1 MFAQL
6 AVLERVRRLRAS
18 AAAPSAPAADA
29 AAIAGHPALADAP
42 HPPGQEQPESW
53 VREQGRSLL
62 YLVAGVFSAALG
74 LEAFILPNGLFDGG
88 VTGISLLAARLI
100 TSPLLKESQWVS
112 LFLVVFNLPFI
123 WLGYKSLGKGFAFR
137 ALGAI
142 LTLALVLS
150 VVHFPVITQDKM
162 LIAVFGGFFLGAGI
176 GLAMRGGG
184 VLDGTEILAVYLSR
198 KASLSVGDFVLVLN
212 ILIFLVVA
220 VVLNVPTALYSILTY
235 LAASKTIEFVVNG
248 IEEYTGVTIISEHSD
263 AIRRALTE
271 RLGRGVTVYAG
282 HRGYGSRG
290 EQPDP
295 IDIVFTVVTRLEV
308 SQVTDAV
315 YRLDPKAF
323 VIMHSVNDAKGGMVK
338 KRALH

>member
-1 MFAQL
+1 MLAQL
-6 AVLERVRRLRAS
+6 SVLERVRRLRAG
-18 AAAPSAPAADA
+18 APVPSSADA
-29 AAIAGHPALADAP
+29 AAIANHPAVADAHLIALGP
-42 HPPGQEQPESW
+42 SESGAKRQIISI
-53 VREQGRSLL
+53 VYLL
-62 YLVAGVFSAALG
+62 AGVFSAALG

-100 TSPLLKESQWVS
+100 HLPLSA
-112 LFLVVFNLPFI
+112 FLVALNLPFI
-123 WLGYKSLGKGFAFR
+123 WLGYKQLGKEFAFR
-137 ALGAI
+137 ALAAI
-142 LTLALVLS
+142 LTLAIVIE
-150 VVHFPVITQDKM
+150 VVHFPVVTQDKM

-212 ILIFLVVA
+212 ILIFLIVA

-282 HRGYGSRG
+282 HRGYGSHG
-290 EQPDP
+290 EQPSP

-308 SQVTDAV
+308 SQVTDEV
-315 YRLDPKAF
+315 NRLDPRAF

>member
-1 MFAQL
+1 MRA
-6 AVLERVRRLRAS
+6 AS
-18 AAAPSAPAADA
+18 ARPTAADSFPA
-29 AAIAGHPALADAP
+29 SHPAIADAHLASPTPPA
-42 HPPGQEQPESW
+42 PEPW
-53 VREQGRSLL
+53 LKAEFRNLL
-62 YLVAGVFSAALG
+62 YLVAGVFSAALA
-74 LEAFILPNGLFDGG
+74 LESFILPNGLFDGG
-88 VTGISLLAARLI
+88 VTGISLLAARL
-100 TSPLLKESQWVS
+100 TPGHLPLSVY
-112 LFLVVFNLPFI
+112 LVVLNLPFI
-123 WLGYKSLGKGFAFR
+123 WLGYEQLGKGFALR

-142 LTLALVLS
+142 LALA
-150 VVHFPVITQDKM
+150 VVIEVTHFTVVTQDKM

-212 ILIFLVVA
+212 ILIFSIVA
-220 VVLNVPTALYSILTY
+220 VVISVPTALYFILTY

-248 IEEYTGVTIISEHSD
+248 IEEYTGVTVISEHSD

-271 RLGRGVTVYAG
+271 RLGRGVTIYAG

-290 EQPDP
+290 EQPSP
-295 IDIVFTVVTRLEV
+295 IDIVFTVVTRLEAG
-308 SQVTDAV
+308 QVTDEV
-315 YRLDPKAF
+315 KRLDPKAF

>member
-1 MFAQL
+1 MLPQL
-6 AVLERVRRLRAS
+6 FILERLRRLRADGPTPQVALATDVS
-18 AAAPSAPAADA
+18 AHPAIADA
-29 AAIAGHPALADAP
+29 HMPATGP
-42 HPPGQEQPESW
+42 TESNFKRRTIS
-53 VREQGRSLL
+53 VF

-74 LEAFILPNGLFDGG
+74 LEAFMLPNGLFDGG
-88 VTGISLLAARLI
+88 VTGISLLAARLLPGDP
-100 TSPLLKESQWVS
+100 PLSVL
-112 LFLVVFNLPFI
+112 LVVLNLPFV
-123 WLGYKSLGKGFAFR
+123 WLGYKQLGKGFALR
-137 ALGAI
+137 ALAAI
-142 LTLALVLS
+142 LALAVVLETI
-150 VVHFPVITQDKM
+150 HFPVVTQDKM

-212 ILIFLVVA
+212 ILIFIIVALV
-220 VVLNVPTALYSILTY
+220 LDVPTALYSILTY

-290 EQPDP
+290 EQPSP

-308 SQVTDAV
+308 GQVTDEV
-315 YRLDPKAF
+315 NRLDPKAF
-323 VIMHSVNDAKGGMVK
+323 MIMHSVNDAKGGMVK

>member
-1 MFAQL
+1 MLHQL
-6 AVLERVRRLRAS
+6 FILDRLKRLQAS
-18 AAAPSAPAADA
+18 ATASEAAPAPLG
-29 AAIAGHPALADAP
+29 AGAHPAIVDAHLAASDDSS
-42 HPPGQEQPESW
+42 ESW
-53 VREQGRSLL
+53 LRREGRNIL

-74 LEAFILPNGLFDGG
+74 LESFILPNGLFDGG
-88 VTGISLLAARLI
+88 VTGISLLSARLTPGDI
-100 TSPLLKESQWVS
+100 PLSV
-112 LFLVVFNLPFI
+112 FLVVLNLPFI
-123 WLGYKSLGKGFAFR
+123 WLGYKQLGRGFAVR
-137 ALGAI
+137 ALIAI
-142 LTLALVLS
+142 LALAVVIE

-212 ILIFLVVA
+212 ILIFIIVALVLSVQ
-220 VVLNVPTALYSILTY
+220 TALYSILTY

-263 AIRRALTE
+263 AIRRTLTE

-290 EQPDP
+290 EQPSP

-308 SQVTDAV
+308 GQVTSEV
-315 YRLDPKAF
+315 NNLDPKAF
-323 VIMHSVNDAKGGMVK
+323 IIMHSVNDAKGGMVK

>member
-1 MFAQL
+1 MVA
-6 AVLERVRRLRAS
+6 
-18 AAAPSAPAADA
+18 
-29 AAIAGHPALADAP
+29 AP
-42 HPPGQEQPESW
+42 HPARPAWRRQAG
-53 VREQGRSLL
+53 GIL
-62 YLVAGVFSAALG
+62 YLIAGVFSAALG
-74 LEAFILPNGLFDGG
+74 LESFILPNGLFDGG
-88 VTGISLLAARLI
+88 VTGISLLAARLL
-100 TSPLLKESQWVS
+100 PS
-112 LFLVVFNLPFI
+112 LPFSVFLVLLNLPFI
-123 WLGYKSLGKGFAFR
+123 WLGYRQLGKTFAVK
-137 ALGAI
+137 ALAAI
-142 LTLALVLS
+142 LGLALVLV

-220 VVLNVPTALYSILTY
+220 LVISVQTALYSILTY

-248 IEEYTGVTIISEHSD
+248 IEEYTGVTIISAQSD

-282 HRGYGSRG
+282 HRGYGSHG
-290 EQPDP
+290 EQPSP

-308 SQVTDAV
+308 SQVTTEV
-315 YRLDPKAF
+315 NQLDPKAF
-323 VIMHSVNDAKGGMVK
+323 IIMHSVNDAKGGMVK

>member
-1 MFAQL
+1 MADSSL
-6 AVLERVRRLRAS
+6 AAH
-18 AAAPSAPAADA
+18 PAVADA
-29 AAIAGHPALADAP
+29 HLHSPL
-42 HPPGQEQPESW
+42 EKPESW
-53 VREQGRSLL
+53 LKSEIRNLL
-62 YLVAGVFSAALG
+62 YLVAGVFSAALA

-88 VTGISLLAARLI
+88 VTGISLLAAKL
-100 TSPLLKESQWVS
+100 TPGDLPLSVY
-112 LFLVVFNLPFI
+112 LVILNLPFI
-123 WLGYKSLGKGFAFR
+123 WLGYQQLGKSFAVR
-137 ALGAI
+137 ALSAI
-142 LTLALVLS
+142 LALALVIE
-150 VVHFPVITQDKM
+150 VVHFPVVTQDKM

-212 ILIFLVVA
+212 ILIFIIVALVIS
-220 VVLNVPTALYSILTY
+220 VPTALYSILTY

-263 AIRRALTE
+263 AIRRTLTE

-290 EQPDP
+290 EQPSP

-308 SQVTDAV
+308 GQVTSEV
-315 YRLDPKAF
+315 NRLDPRAF
-323 VIMHSVNDAKGGMVK
+323 IIMHSVNDAKGGMVK

>member
-1 MFAQL
+1 MLPQL
-6 AVLERVRRLRAS
+6 FILERLRQLRAS
-18 AAAPSAPAADA
+18 AAAPHTANTDVAS
-29 AAIAGHPALADAP
+29 ISGHPAIADAVVETHASGP
-42 HPPGQEQPESW
+42 QESW
-53 VREQGRSLL
+53 VRQQVRSVL
-62 YLVAGVFSAALG
+62 YLVAGVFSAALA

-88 VTGISLLAARLI
+88 VTGISLLAARFIHL
-100 TSPLLKESQWVS
+100 PLSV
-112 LFLVVFNLPFI
+112 FLVALNLPFI
-123 WLGYKSLGKGFAFR
+123 WLGYKQLGKDFAFR
-137 ALGAI
+137 ALAAI
-142 LTLALVLS
+142 LALAIVIE
-150 VVHFPVITQDKM
+150 VVHFPVVTQDKM

-212 ILIFLVVA
+212 ILIFLIVA

-290 EQPDP
+290 EQPSP

-308 SQVTDAV
+308 GQVTDEV
-315 YRLDPKAF
+315 NRLDPKAF
-323 VIMHSVNDAKGGMVK
+323 MIMHSVNDAKGGMVK

>member
-1 MFAQL
+1 M
-6 AVLERVRRLRAS
+6 RRLRS
-18 AAAPSAPAADA
+18 STGAPQALVDA
-29 AAIAGHPALADAP
+29 ATAGHPALVDAQP
-42 HPPGQEQPESW
+42 MATPPGDSW
-53 VREQGRSLL
+53 LRQQVTSAL
-62 YLVAGVFSAALG
+62 YLVAGVFSAGLG
-74 LEAFILPNGLFDGG
+74 LESFILPNGLFDGG

-100 TSPLLKESQWVS
+100 NLPVS
-112 LFLVVFNLPFI
+112 VFLVVLNLPFI
-123 WLGYKSLGKGFAFR
+123 WLGYQQLGKGFALR
-137 ALGAI
+137 ALVAI
-142 LTLALVLS
+142 LTLALVLV

-198 KASLSVGDFVLVLN
+198 KASLSVGDLVLN
-212 ILIFLVVA
+212 ILIFIIVALVLSVQ
-220 VVLNVPTALYSILTY
+220 TALYSILTY

-290 EQPDP
+290 EQPSP

-308 SQVTDAV
+308 GQVTEEV
-315 YRLDPKAF
+315 NRLDSRAF
-323 VIMHSVNDAKGGMVK
+323 IIMHSVNDAKGGMVK

>member
-1 MFAQL
+1 MLPQL
-6 AVLERVRRLRAS
+6 FILERLRRLKATPP
-18 AAAPSAPAADA
+18 ATAGAP
-29 AAIAGHPALADAP
+29 IAGHPALADA
-42 HPPGQEQPESW
+42 HLHNPPGQPAESW
-53 VREQGRSLL
+53 LRQQGRSLL

-74 LEAFILPNGLFDGG
+74 LESFMLPNGLFDGG
-88 VTGISLLAARLI
+88 VTGISLLATALI
-100 TSPLLKESQWVS
+100 HLPLEHKEQAVS
-112 LFLVVFNLPFI
+112 GFLIVFNLPFI
-123 WLGYKSLGKGFAFR
+123 WLGYKQLGRGFAIR
-137 ALGAI
+137 ALAAI
-142 LTLALVLS
+142 LGLALVLV

-198 KASLSVGDFVLVLN
+198 KASLSVGDFVLILN
-212 ILIFLVVA
+212 ILIFIIVALVLSVQ
-220 VVLNVPTALYSILTY
+220 TALYSILTY

-248 IEEYTGVTIISEHSD
+248 IEEYTGVTIISENSD

-282 HRGYGSRG
+282 HRGYGSHG
-290 EQPDP
+290 EQPSP

-308 SQVTDAV
+308 SQVTTEV
-315 YRLDPKAF
+315 NQLDPRAF
-323 VIMHSVNDAKGGMVK
+323 IIMHSVNDAKGGMVK

>member
-1 MFAQL
+1 MLPQL
-6 AVLERVRRLRAS
+6 FILERLRRLRADGPTPQLAMS
-18 AAAPSAPAADA
+18 PDVATHPAIADA
-29 AAIAGHPALADAP
+29 
-42 HPPGQEQPESW
+42 HPPAIGPTESNFKRRTIS
-53 VREQGRSLL
+53 VF

-74 LEAFILPNGLFDGG
+74 LEAFMLPNGLFDGG

-100 TSPLLKESQWVS
+100 DWHVLEREQLVS
-112 LFLVVFNLPFI
+112 LFLVVFNLPFV
-123 WLGYKSLGKGFAFR
+123 WLGYRQLGRGFALR
-137 ALGAI
+137 ALAAI
-142 LTLALVLS
+142 LGLAFVLS
-150 VVHFPVITQDKM
+150 VVHFPVVTQDKM

-176 GLAMRGGG
+176 GMAMRGGG

-212 ILIFLVVA
+212 ILIFIIVALV
-220 VVLNVPTALYSILTY
+220 LDVPTALYSILTY

-308 SQVTDAV
+308 SQVTEAV
-315 YRLDPKAF
+315 NKLDPKAF
-323 VIMHSVNDAKGGMVK
+323 MIMHSVNDAKGGMVK

>member
-1 MFAQL
+1 MLAQFS
-6 AVLERVRRLRAS
+6 VLERLRRLRAKATAQQ
-18 AAAPSAPAADA
+18 AAAVAAV
-29 AAIAGHPALADAP
+29 AGHPALADAHLATP
-42 HPPGQEQPESW
+42 RHPEESQL
-53 VREQGRSLL
+53 RRRATSLM

-74 LEAFILPNGLFDGG
+74 LESFILPNGLFDGG
-88 VTGISLLAARLI
+88 VTGISLLAARF
-100 TSPLLKESQWVS
+100 THMPQSVS
-112 LFLVVFNLPFI
+112 VFLVVFNLPFI
-123 WLGYKSLGKGFAFR
+123 WLGYEQLGKGFALR
-137 ALGAI
+137 ALAAI
-142 LTLALVLS
+142 LALAGVLL

-198 KASLSVGDFVLVLN
+198 KASLSVGDFVLGLN
-212 ILIFLVVA
+212 ILIFIVVA
-220 VVLNVPTALYSILTY
+220 LVLSVQTALYSILTY

-263 AIRRALTE
+263 AIRRILTE

-282 HRGYGSRG
+282 HRGFGSHG
-290 EQPDP
+290 EQPSP

-308 SQVTDAV
+308 GQVTTEV
-315 YRLDPKAF
+315 NLLDPKAF
-323 VIMHSVNDAKGGMVK
+323 IIMHSVNDAKGGMVK

>member
-1 MFAQL
+1 MLPQFFI
-6 AVLERVRRLRAS
+6 LERLRRLRATGPV
-18 AAAPSAPAADA
+18 AAPPLSA
-29 AAIAGHPALADAP
+29 HPALADAHLAAP
-42 HPPGQEQPESW
+42 VAGSAAKPWLRRQVQ
-53 VREQGRSLL
+53 SLV

-74 LEAFILPNGLFDGG
+74 LESFILPNGLFDGG
-88 VTGISLLAARLI
+88 VTGISLLAAKLI
-100 TSPLLKESQWVS
+100 HLPLSV
-112 LFLVVFNLPFI
+112 FLVVLNLPFI
-123 WLGYKSLGKGFAFR
+123 WLGYRQLGKGFALR
-137 ALGAI
+137 ALAAI
-142 LTLALVLS
+142 LGLALVLV
-150 VVHFPVITQDKM
+150 VVHFRVITQDKM

-212 ILIFLVVA
+212 ILIFLIVA
-220 VVLNVPTALYSILTY
+220 VAISTETALYSILTY

-248 IEEYTGVTIISEHSD
+248 IEEYTGVTIISENSD

-282 HRGYGSRG
+282 HRGYGSHG

-308 SQVTDAV
+308 SQVTDEV
-315 YRLDPKAF
+315 NQLDPKAF
-323 VIMHSVNDAKGGMVK
+323 IIMHSVNDAKGGMVK

>member
-1 MFAQL
+1 MLPQL
-6 AVLERVRRLRAS
+6 FILERLKRLRNTAAAS
-18 AAAPSAPAADA
+18 AGPIMADSSLATHPAIADA
-29 AAIAGHPALADAP
+29 HLPTPAHA
-42 HPPGQEQPESW
+42 EPESW
-53 VREQGRSLL
+53 LKSEIRNLL
-62 YLVAGVFSAALG
+62 YLVAGVFSAALA
-74 LEAFILPNGLFDGG
+74 LESFILPNGLFDGG
-88 VTGISLLAARLI
+88 VTGISLLAARL
-100 TSPLLKESQWVS
+100 TPGDLPLSVY
-112 LFLVVFNLPFI
+112 LVVLNLPFI
-123 WLGYKSLGKGFAFR
+123 WLGYRQLGKSFAVR

-142 LTLALVLS
+142 LALALIIEVT
-150 VVHFPVITQDKM
+150 HFPVVTQDKM

-212 ILIFLVVA
+212 ILIFIIVALVIS
-220 VVLNVPTALYSILTY
+220 VPTALYSILTY

-282 HRGYGSRG
+282 HRGYGSNG
-290 EQPDP
+290 EQPNP

-308 SQVTDAV
+308 SQVTSEV
-315 YRLDPKAF
+315 NQLDPRAF
-323 VIMHSVNDAKGGMVK
+323 IIMHSVNDAKGGMVK

>member
-1 MFAQL
+1 M
-6 AVLERVRRLRAS
+6 RRLRA
-18 AAAPSAPAADA
+18 AHPAAPTPAL
-29 AAIAGHPALADAP
+29 AGHPAIADA
-42 HPPGQEQPESW
+42 HPPAAAHPAQPAW
-53 VREQGRSLL
+53 RRQVGGLL
-62 YLVAGVFSAALG
+62 YLVAGIFSAGLG
-74 LEAFILPNGLFDGG
+74 LESFILPNGLFDGG
-88 VTGISLLAARLI
+88 VTGISLLAARLLPNLPF
-100 TSPLLKESQWVS
+100 SV
-112 LFLVVFNLPFI
+112 FLVVLNLPFI
-123 WLGYKSLGKGFAFR
+123 WLGYRQLGKEFALK
-137 ALGAI
+137 ALAAI
-142 LTLALVLS
+142 LGLAAVLV

-220 VVLNVPTALYSILTY
+220 LVISVQTALYSILTY

-282 HRGYGSRG
+282 HRGYGSHG
-290 EQPDP
+290 EQPSP

-308 SQVTDAV
+308 SQVTTEV
-315 YRLDPKAF
+315 NQLDPKAF
-323 VIMHSVNDAKGGMVK
+323 IIMHSVNDAKGGMVK

>member
-1 MFAQL
+1 M
-6 AVLERVRRLRAS
+6 ERLRRLKATQ
-18 AAAPSAPAADA
+18 PAPASPPLES
-29 AAIAGHPALADAP
+29 HPALADAHLATAAAP
-42 HPPGQEQPESW
+42 AAGPWWRRQVGS
-53 VREQGRSLL
+53 GL
-62 YLVAGVFSAALG
+62 YLAAGVFSAALG
-74 LEAFILPNGLFDGG
+74 LESFMLPNGLFDGG

-100 TSPLLKESQWVS
+100 SADPDMKQKLVS
-112 LFLVVFNLPFI
+112 LFLLVFNLPFI
-123 WLGYKSLGKGFAFR
+123 WLGYKSLGRGFALR
-137 ALGAI
+137 ALAAI
-142 LTLALVLS
+142 LTLAGVLV

-212 ILIFLVVA
+212 ILIFIVVA
-220 VVLNVPTALYSILTY
+220 VALDIQTALYSILTY

-308 SQVTDAV
+308 GQVTDEV
-315 YRLDPKAF
+315 NQLDPKAF
-323 VIMHSVNDAKGGMVK
+323 IIMHSVNDAKGGMVK
-338 KRALH
+338 RRALH

>member
-1 MFAQL
+1 MLAQL
-6 AVLERVRRLRAS
+6 SILARLRQLQAS
-18 AAAPSAPAADA
+18 AAAEAQATDTVGTSL
-29 AAIAGHPALADAP
+29 AGHPSIADAP
-42 HPPGQEQPESW
+42 APHTGAPQSRL
-53 VREQGRSLL
+53 REELRNAA
-62 YLVAGVFSAALG
+62 YLALGVASAALG
-74 LEAFILPNGLFDGG
+74 LEAFMLPNGLFDGG
-88 VTGISLLAARLI
+88 VTGISLLAARLLPGGP
-100 TSPLLKESQWVS
+100 PLSVL
-112 LFLVVFNLPFI
+112 LVVLNLPFV
-123 WLGYKSLGKGFAFR
+123 WLGFRQMGKSFAVR
-137 ALGAI
+137 ALLAI
-142 LTLALVLS
+142 LALAVVLET
-150 VVHFPVITQDKM
+150 VHFPVVTQDKM

-212 ILIFLVVA
+212 ILIFIVVA
-220 VVLNVPTALYSILTY
+220 LVLDVPTALYSILTY

-263 AIRRALTE
+263 TIRRALTE

-290 EQPDP
+290 EQPSP

-308 SQVTDAV
+308 GQVTAEV
-315 YRLDPKAF
+315 NHIDPRAF
-323 VIMHSVNDAKGGMVK
+323 IIMHSVNDAKGGMVK

>member
-1 MFAQL
+1 MLPQL
-6 AVLERVRRLRAS
+6 FILERLRRLRANGPTPQVALATDVS
-18 AAAPSAPAADA
+18 AHPAIADA
-29 AAIAGHPALADAP
+29 HLPATGP
-42 HPPGQEQPESW
+42 VESNFKRRTIS
-53 VREQGRSLL
+53 VF

-74 LEAFILPNGLFDGG
+74 LEAFMLPNGLFDGG
-88 VTGISLLAARLI
+88 VTGISLLAARLLPGDP
-100 TSPLLKESQWVS
+100 PLSVL
-112 LFLVVFNLPFI
+112 LVALNLPFV
-123 WLGYKSLGKGFAFR
+123 WLGYKQLGKGFALR
-137 ALGAI
+137 ALAAI
-142 LTLALVLS
+142 LALALVLET
-150 VVHFPVITQDKM
+150 VHFPVVTQDKM

-176 GLAMRGGG
+176 GMAMRGGG

-198 KASLSVGDFVLVLN
+198 KATLSVGDFVLVLN
-212 ILIFLVVA
+212 ILIFIIVALV
-220 VVLNVPTALYSILTY
+220 LDVPTALYSILTY

-290 EQPDP
+290 EQPSP

-308 SQVTDAV
+308 GQVTDEV
-315 YRLDPKAF
+315 NRLDPKAF
-323 VIMHSVNDAKGGMVK
+323 MIMHSVNDAKGGMVK

>member
-1 MFAQL
+1 MLAQL
-6 AVLERVRRLRAS
+6 SILERLRVLRAS
-18 AAAPSAPAADA
+18 AAAIPGSASEEALATMPEHP
-29 AAIAGHPALADAP
+29 AIADNQ
-42 HPPGQEQPESW
+42 PPKSSESW
-53 VREQGRSLL
+53 LRQQLRSIL
-62 YLVAGVFSAALG
+62 YLVAGVFSAALA
-74 LEAFILPNGLFDGG
+74 LEAFILPSGLFDGG
-88 VTGISLLAARLI
+88 VTGISLLAARFI
-100 TSPLLKESQWVS
+100 PLPLSV
-112 LFLVVFNLPFI
+112 FLVGLNLPFI
-123 WLGYKSLGKGFAFR
+123 WLGYKQLGKDFAIR
-137 ALGAI
+137 ALLAI
-142 LTLALVLS
+142 LALAVVIE
-150 VVHFPVITQDKM
+150 VVHFPVVTQDKM

-212 ILIFLVVA
+212 ILIFIIVA
-220 VVLNVPTALYSILTY
+220 VVLDVPTALYSILTY

-290 EQPDP
+290 EQPSP

-308 SQVTDAV
+308 SQVTDEV
-315 YRLDPKAF
+315 NHIDPRAF
-323 VIMHSVNDAKGGMVK
+323 IIMHSVNDAKGGMVK

>member
-1 MFAQL
+1 M
-6 AVLERVRRLRAS
+6 ERLRRLRAQS
-18 AAAPSAPAADA
+18 TAAPPPRD
-29 AAIAGHPALADAP
+29 AAIASHPAIADA
-42 HPPGQEQPESW
+42 HLQPLVGPAEPWLKSEI
-53 VREQGRSLL
+53 RNLL
-62 YLVAGVFSAALG
+62 YLAAGVFSAALA

-100 TSPLLKESQWVS
+100 PGDPPLSV
-112 LFLVVFNLPFI
+112 FLVALNLPFI
-123 WLGYKSLGKGFAFR
+123 WLGYQQLGRGFALR

-142 LTLALVLS
+142 LALAVVIE
-150 VVHFPVITQDKM
+150 VVHFPVVTQDKM

-212 ILIFLVVA
+212 ILIFIIVALVIS
-220 VVLNVPTALYSILTY
+220 VPTALYSILTY

-263 AIRRALTE
+263 AIRRAITE

-290 EQPDP
+290 EQPSP

-308 SQVTDAV
+308 AQVTTEV
-315 YRLDPKAF
+315 NRLDPKAF
-323 VIMHSVNDAKGGMVK
+323 MIMHSVNDAKGGMVK

>member
-1 MFAQL
+1 MLAQFFI
-6 AVLERVRRLRAS
+6 LERMRRLRAS
-18 AAAPSAPAADA
+18 TGAPHASLDA
-29 AAIAGHPALADAP
+29 ATAGHPALVDAQITAAQ
-42 HPPGQEQPESW
+42 PGESW
-53 VREQGRSLL
+53 LRQQVTSVL
-62 YLVAGVFSAALG
+62 YLVAGVFSAGLG
-74 LEAFILPNGLFDGG
+74 LESFILPNGLFDGG

-100 TSPLLKESQWVS
+100 NLPVS
-112 LFLVVFNLPFI
+112 VFLVVLNLPFI
-123 WLGYKSLGKGFAFR
+123 WLGYQQLGKGFALR
-137 ALGAI
+137 ALVAI
-142 LTLALVLS
+142 LTLALVLV

-212 ILIFLVVA
+212 ILIFIIVALVLSVQ
-220 VVLNVPTALYSILTY
+220 TALYSILTY

-308 SQVTDAV
+308 GQVTEEV
-315 YRLDPKAF
+315 NRLDSKAF
-323 VIMHSVNDAKGGMVK
+323 IIMHSVNDAKGGMVK

>member
-1 MFAQL
+1 MLPQL
-6 AVLERVRRLRAS
+6 FILERLRRLRAS
-18 AAAPSAPAADA
+18 APAPQAALASHVAAHPAVADA
-29 AAIAGHPALADAP
+29 HVATPGPA
-42 HPPGQEQPESW
+42 ESNFKRRLIS
-53 VREQGRSLL
+53 VL

-74 LEAFILPNGLFDGG
+74 LEAFMLPNGLFDGG

-100 TSPLLKESQWVS
+100 NWHGLEREQLVS
-112 LFLVVFNLPFI
+112 LFLVVFNLPFV
-123 WLGYKSLGKGFAFR
+123 WLGYRQLGRGFALR
-137 ALGAI
+137 ALAAI
-142 LTLALVLS
+142 LGLAFVLS
-150 VVHFPVITQDKM
+150 VVHFPVVTQDKM

-212 ILIFLVVA
+212 ILIFIIVALV
-220 VVLNVPTALYSILTY
+220 LDVPTALYSILTY

-282 HRGYGSRG
+282 HRGYGSHG
-290 EQPDP
+290 EQPEP

-308 SQVTDAV
+308 SQVTEAV
-315 YRLDPKAF
+315 NKLDPKAF
-323 VIMHSVNDAKGGMVK
+323 IIMHSVNDAKGGMVK

>member
-1 MFAQL
+1 MLPQL
-6 AVLERVRRLRAS
+6 FVLERLRRLKATQT
-18 AAAPSAPAADA
+18 PPANPALEA
-29 AAIAGHPALADAP
+29 HPALADAHLATLAKP
-42 HPPGQEQPESW
+42 AGPGWRQQ
-53 VREQGRSLL
+53 VGGVL

-88 VTGISLLAARLI
+88 VTGISLLAARFVHL
-100 TSPLLKESQWVS
+100 PLSV
-112 LFLVVFNLPFI
+112 FLVALNLPFI
-123 WLGYKSLGKGFAFR
+123 WLGYKSLGKGFAVR
-137 ALGAI
+137 ALAAI
-142 LTLALVLS
+142 LALALVLV

-198 KASLSVGDFVLVLN
+198 KASLSVGDFVLALN
-212 ILIFLVVA
+212 ILIFIIVA
-220 VVLNVPTALYSILTY
+220 VVLDIQTALYSILTY

-263 AIRRALTE
+263 AIRRILTE

-282 HRGYGSRG
+282 HRGYGSHG
-290 EQPDP
+290 EQPQP

-308 SQVTDAV
+308 SQVAAEV
-315 YRLDPKAF
+315 NQLDPRAF
-323 VIMHSVNDAKGGMVK
+323 IIMHSVNDAKGGMVK